1 MGERGR
7 RIMFYLFD
15 NSLSLKAKGLL
26 AILLNLPE
34 NKTPTQELLM
44 GLVTDGRVAI
54 KSTIKELKTK
64 GYLTITRKKSVVG
77 FAYDWKPIENKN
89 ENQN

>member
-1 MGERGR
+1 
-7 RIMFYLFD
+7 MFYLFD

-34 NKTPTQELLM
+34 NETPTQELLM
-44 GLVTDGRVAI
+44 GLTTDGRVAI

-64 GYLTITRKKSVVG
+64 GYLVITRKKSAVG
-77 FAYDWKPIENKN
+77 FAYDWKPSENKN
-89 ENQN
+89 ETQN

>member
-15 NSLSLKAKGLL
+15 NNLSLKAKGLL
-26 AILLNLPE
+26 AILLNLPGSE
-34 NKTPTQELLM
+34 TPTQELLM
-44 GLVTDGRVAI
+44 GLAIDGRTAI

-64 GYLTITRKKSVVG
+64 GYLTITRKKSAVG
-77 FAYDWKPIENKN
+77 FAYDWKSIENKS
-89 ENQN
+89 EV

>member
-1 MGERGR
+1 
-7 RIMFYLFD
+7 MFYLFD

-34 NKTPTQELLM
+34 NEMPTQELLM
-44 GLVTDGRVAI
+44 GLATDGRVAI

-64 GYLTITRKKSVVG
+64 GYLTITKKESVVR
-77 FAYDWKPIENKN
+77 FAYDWKPNENKS
-89 ENQN
+89 EV